1 MNTTQSKGQ
10 RPKEIPSEK
19 WPTSPTCSRKRQTI
33 TATKLSSHI
42 GNRDPGPRGFLQ
54 DPQLL
59 VDGIPSTAL
68 NTRINLNTLCI
79 RRHSRITRLT
89 PSSYLRQHCPVE
101 MGAAPPKNI
110 SSKFKCQD
118 SRQKYYL
125 LEEKK
130 TNNQQGVKPVN
141 LKVGTKQQVKNRQYP

>member
-1 MNTTQSKGQ
+1 
-10 RPKEIPSEK
+10 
-19 WPTSPTCSRKRQTI
+19 
-33 TATKLSSHI
+33 
-42 GNRDPGPRGFLQ
+42 
-54 DPQLL
+54 
-59 VDGIPSTAL
+59 
-68 NTRINLNTLCI
+68 
-79 RRHSRITRLT
+79 
-89 PSSYLRQHCPVE
+89 